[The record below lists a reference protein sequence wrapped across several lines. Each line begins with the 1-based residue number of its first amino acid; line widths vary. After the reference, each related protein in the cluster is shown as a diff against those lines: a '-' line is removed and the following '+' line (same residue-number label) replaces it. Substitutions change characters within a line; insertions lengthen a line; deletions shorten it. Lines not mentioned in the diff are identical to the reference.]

1 MVNPILPGDAH
12 PGRMHTYLGIAPG
25 VGKTYSMLAEAWRR
39 LQAGDRVVVGW
50 IERHGRTETRRQLG
64 DLEVIPPAVVRY
76 RGATFED
83 MDVAA
88 VVGSDADVVVVDEL
102 AHTRPDGSRR
112 RWEDVGEILDAG
124 LTVLTTA
131 NIANLLSAR
140 DYAAQ
145 ITGVGT
151 VEFVP
156 DEFVRSGEVVLVTMP
171 PEALRQRIAAGNVY
185 SAEEVG
191 GALADYFRLSNLEAL
206 AELGRSWMDGTLDE
220 VGPDLLARHGVL
232 TAPPTPRVVA
242 GISGSRS
249 GDSVIR
255 RAAEIARDED
265 AELLVA
271 HVDVIDATVR
281 RLEGALE
288 RYRGLTDELGGTFVQ
303 IRGSSVPE
311 ALTELARTQEASV
324 VVVARNRS
332 RLGERLL
339 GSVATR
345 LRRLLPGTRVEVAGS
360 NDGPG

>member
-1 MVNPILPGDAH
+1 MNPVPQDDAR
-12 PGRMHTYLGIAPG
+12 PVRLHTYLGMAPG

-64 DLEVIPPAVVRY
+64 DLEVVPPALVPY
-76 RGATFED
+76 RDATFED

-88 VVGSDADVVVVDEL
+88 VIASDADVVVVDEL
-102 AHTRPDGSRR
+102 AHTRPDGARR
-112 RWEDVGEILDAG
+112 RWEDVGELLDAG

-131 NIANLLSAR
+131 NVANLLSVR
-140 DYAAQ
+140 EYAAQ

-156 DEFVRSGEVVLVTMP
+156 DEVVRSGEVVLVTMP

-185 SAEEVG
+185 STERVG
-191 GALADYFRLSNLEAL
+191 GALADYFRSSNLEAL
-206 AELGRSWMDGTLDE
+206 AELGRAWVDGTLDQI
-220 VGPDLLARHGVL
+220 GPDLLARHGVL
-232 TAPPTPRVVA
+232 PALTPAKVVA

-249 GDSVIR
+249 GDAVIR

-281 RLEGALE
+281 HLEEALE
-288 RYRGLTDELGGTFVQ
+288 HYRELTSELGGTFVEL
-303 IRGSSVPE
+303 RGSSVPE
-311 ALTELARTQEASV
+311 ALSELARSQEATV
-324 VVVARNRS
+324 VVVARHRS

-345 LRRLLPGTRVEVAGS
+345 LRRSIPGTRVEVAGGR
-360 NDGPG
+360 DGSA